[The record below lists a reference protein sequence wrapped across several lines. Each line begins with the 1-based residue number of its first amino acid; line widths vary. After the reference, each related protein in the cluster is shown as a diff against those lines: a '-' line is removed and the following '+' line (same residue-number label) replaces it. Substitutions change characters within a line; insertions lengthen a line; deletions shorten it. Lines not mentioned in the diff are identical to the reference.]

1 MPQTRIQ
8 GKFYPLQHEEFLK
21 LNKRLTQSELAV
33 HLWLKTNDPFGD
45 RLVEASTKQIGDD
58 LNVSR
63 RTVQRALVKL
73 RDENLIDLIIT
84 KFQYRVKS
92 LPPENISEPE
102 TSEKKVKETLRVAT
116 PGSPSDTSV
125 AIGTR
130 MSPSV
135 QECRHQYENVA
146 ISTGMSPP
154 TAETQSEQKLEN
166 PKTLQTYKDFKDSLS
181 ESEREKFF
189 NFVKEK
195 TNNLEKPINDLEA
208 WLASKNAAKQNRWE
222 IYYRN
227 YQEEQ
232 INEGRKTTRHSE
244 NGGSSPL
251 GEKNSAIAK
260 FREKMRIDE
269 LVDEPENV
277 DSEEFQRQQAEFN
290 KLLDNPPEPRESG
303 ERKSLA
309 QQRREQIAEVKRQQE
324 EWKRANKE
332 AADERA
338 EKQNLD
344 VDGYWDRVQRQIE
357 EFNRLHNIG
366 NNPEIEETDEN
377 DEEDLEKEARES
389 ALKDTASH
397 NGEVPPL
404 ELTEQEAAD
413 ENDESQNF
421 DIDEYED
428 EIQRQIEE
436 FNRLH
441 NIGNHAE
448 IEEIDEEDLG
458 DE

>member
-8 GKFYPLQHEEFLK
+8 GKFYPLQHEEFIK

-33 HLWLKTNDPFGD
+33 YLWLKTNDPFGD
-45 RLVEASTKQIGDD
+45 KLVEASTKQIADD

-63 RTVQRALVKL
+63 RTIQRALVKL

-92 LPPENISEPE
+92 CPAED
-102 TSEKKVKETLRVAT
+102 TSEQKVKETLRVAT
-116 PGSPSDTSV
+116 SGSPSDTSV

-135 QECRHQYENVA
+135 RECRHRYENVA
-146 ISTGMSPP
+146 IGTGMSPP

-166 PKTLQTYKDFKDSLS
+166 PKTLKTYKDFKDSLS
-181 ESEREKFF
+181 ESEGEKFF
-189 NFVKEK
+189 NFVEEK
-195 TNNLEKPINDLEA
+195 TNNLERPINDLEA

-222 IYYRN
+222 IYYRSF
-227 YQEEQ
+227 QEEQ
-232 INEGRKTTRHSE
+232 INEDRKTTRHSE
-244 NGGSSPL
+244 NGGSSSL

-260 FREKMRIDE
+260 FRQKMRIDE
-269 LVDEPENV
+269 LVDEPEDV
-277 DSEEFQRQQAEFN
+277 DMEEVQRQQAEIN
-290 KLLDNPPEPRESG
+290 KLLDNPPELG
-303 ERKSLA
+303 ERKSFA
-309 QQRREQIAEVKRQQE
+309 QQRRDQIAEAKRQQE

-332 AADERA
+332 AAEERA
-338 EKQNLD
+338 EQQNLD
-344 VDGYWDRVQRQIE
+344 IDGYQDRIQRQIE

-366 NNPEIEETDEN
+366 NHAEIEEVDEK
-377 DEEDLEKEARES
+377 DLNKEAEDER
-389 ALKDTASH
+389 A
-397 NGEVPPL
+397 
-404 ELTEQEAAD
+404 EQ
-413 ENDESQNF
+413 QNF
-421 DIDEYED
+421 DIDEYQA
-428 EIQRQIEE
+428 EIERQIEE

-448 IEEIDEEDLG
+448 IEEIDEEDLE

>member
-33 HLWLKTNDPFGD
+33 YLWLKTNDPFGD
-45 RLVEASTKQIGDD
+45 KLIEASTKQIADD

-63 RTVQRALVKL
+63 RTIQRALVKL

-92 LPPENISEPE
+92 HPAEDA
-102 TSEKKVKETLRVAT
+102 SEKKVKETLRVAT

-135 QECRHQYENVA
+135 RECRHRYENVA
-146 ISTGMSPP
+146 IGTGMSPP

-166 PKTLQTYKDFKDSLS
+166 PKTLKTYSDFKKTLS
-181 ESEREKFF
+181 EDERENFF
-189 NFVKEK
+189 NFVEEETK
-195 TNNLEKPINDLEA
+195 NLEKRINDLEA
-208 WLASKNAAKQNRWE
+208 WLASKNAANQNRWE
-222 IYYRN
+222 IYYSN
-227 YQEEQ
+227 YQKEKLKESAITNKYNQ
-232 INEGRKTTRHSE
+232 GSASLNVAAKRRAIAEFQKRMGIKQPINE
-244 NGGSSPL
+244 PD
-251 GEKNSAIAK
+251 A
-260 FREKMRIDE
+260 
-269 LVDEPENV
+269 
-277 DSEEFQRQQAEFN
+277 EEINEEEYQQRQAEFN
-290 KLLDNPPEPRESG
+290 KLLDNPPERE

-309 QQRREQIAEVKRQQE
+309 QQRREQIAEAKRQQE

-338 EKQNLD
+338 KQQNFN
-344 VDGYWDRVQRQIE
+344 IE
-357 EFNRLHNIG
+357 EYQ
-366 NNPEIEETDEN
+366 
-377 DEEDLEKEARES
+377 A
-389 ALKDTASH
+389 
-397 NGEVPPL
+397 
-404 ELTEQEAAD
+404 
-413 ENDESQNF
+413 
-421 DIDEYED
+421 

-441 NIGNHAE
+441 NIGKINE
-448 IEEIDEEDLG
+448 NDEENLE